1 MTEMTGRPWKA
12 AVLLAVVFIAGGLL
26 GAAVARMRPPAGPAR
41 DANGI
46 VARMTQDLDLTP
58 PQQDSIRAVL
68 ERWRPAMDSAWANV
82 RPQIET
88 VRARIRSD
96 IAAQLTPEQRTKYDE
111 MIKRRDQARQG
122 PAAAH

>member
-1 MTEMTGRPWKA
+1 MNEIARRPWKA

-26 GAAVARMRPPAGPAR
+26 GAAVARMHPPMGPPR
-41 DANGI
+41 DASGI
-46 VARMTQDLDLTP
+46 VARMTQDLDLSA

-96 IAAQLTPEQRTKYDE
+96 IAAQLTPEQRTKYDD
-111 MIKRRDQARQG
+111 MIKRRDQARQAG
-122 PAAAH
+122 STAH

>member
-1 MTEMTGRPWKA
+1 MTGMTGRPWKA

-26 GAAVARMRPPAGPAR
+26 GAAVARMRPSMGPAR
-41 DANGI
+41 DASGI

-68 ERWRPAMDSAWANV
+68 ERWRPTMDSAWATV

-96 IAAQLTPEQRTKYDE
+96 IAAQLTPEQRAKYDE